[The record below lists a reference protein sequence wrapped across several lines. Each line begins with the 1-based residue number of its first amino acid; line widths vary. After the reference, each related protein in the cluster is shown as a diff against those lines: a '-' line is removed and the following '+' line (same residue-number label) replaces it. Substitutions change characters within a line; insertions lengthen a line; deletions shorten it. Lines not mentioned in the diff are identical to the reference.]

1 MDFKVHFEYCTGLNQ
16 WNEKQ
21 KCLFLAV
28 SLRGAA
34 QQVLSNLIAEKKA
47 NYNELVSALE
57 KRFAPPNIEELYKS
71 ELRIRQRK
79 PGESLLELGQAIRRL
94 VTLAYPKAPEVLD
107 TLSKDSFLNSLTE
120 SEVRLKLLRARPV
133 SFDETLQVAVELDA
147 CMKAEEKRT
156 GKWSKVIREVDT
168 ETFCKQ
174 DDGRDAEIKE
184 LKTEI
189 QQLKQLMQ
197 AQTQWKG

>member
-1 MDFKVHFEYCTGLNQ
+1 MDFKVHFEYCTELNG

-34 QQVLSNLIAEKKA
+34 QQVLSNLSVEKKTD
-47 NYNELVSALE
+47 YNELVSALE

-94 VTLAYPKAPEVLD
+94 VTLSIHY
-107 TLSKDSFLNSLTE
+107 
-120 SEVRLKLLRARPV
+120 
-133 SFDETLQVAVELDA
+133 
-147 CMKAEEKRT
+147 
-156 GKWSKVIREVDT
+156 
-168 ETFCKQ
+168 
-174 DDGRDAEIKE
+174 
-184 LKTEI
+184 LKTVS
-189 QQLKQLMQ
+189 
-197 AQTQWKG
+197 